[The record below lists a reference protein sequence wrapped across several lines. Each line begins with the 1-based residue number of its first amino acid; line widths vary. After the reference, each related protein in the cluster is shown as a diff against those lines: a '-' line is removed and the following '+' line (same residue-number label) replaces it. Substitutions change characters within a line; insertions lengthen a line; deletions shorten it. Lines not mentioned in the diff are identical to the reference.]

1 MARNEIT
8 YYKISDFMSHTEECA
23 EQYADDVSRALL
35 LARCRELALFAPEVF
50 NVIGR
55 LGGEV
60 VWADGAELPA

>member
-1 MARNEIT
+1 MTRNEIT
-8 YYKISDFMSHTEECA
+8 YYKVSDFMSYTEEC
-23 EQYADDVSRALL
+23 ADDVSRALF